1 MPDQETFENIYKD
14 LSKEPGRC
22 RFAKGGMGW
31 KPNGGTTWT
40 IHIDHITGCMS
51 HWSRAARGY
60 ECKIYTKSK
69 EAGIMQLDGFDQ
81 SDFDRL
87 KDILKQLYNINLE
100 VREHTLKGWNWGKA
114 EFHKSELHFAVNNK
128 PAFEIPFDEVS
139 NSNLAGKAEVA
150 IEFADKSDLEADA
163 TGKKKKKV
171 FAGVDQLMEMR
182 LYIPGMPEKGDGDD
196 DEESKA
202 GSDNED
208 DEEKA
213 KGDKKEEKTAAMVFY
228 ETLVTKADIG
238 EVAGDSFAI
247 FPSILF
253 LTPRGRYDVD
263 MYDASFRL
271 RGKTYDYKI
280 PYEHVKKFFLLPKPG
295 DIHHLLVLGLEP
307 ALQQGQTKY
316 PFLVLQFAQDEE
328 LTCDLNITEEDLQNK
343 FQGRLQMHYEN
354 SAHLVLSSIFKGV
367 TGKKITTP
375 SKDFT
380 SYNQQYGVKCSLKAN
395 EGNLFFLDKALLFVP
410 KPAIYV
416 SFDNVKFVTLSRLGG
431 QVSASRTFDVTVSMN
446 SGSEHQFNN
455 INREEQAS
463 LENFFKARGV
473 KIKNDLVEDA
483 SLLRTALDDDMGDD
497 DDIEVSRADRG
508 SADEDDESVDE
519 DFEAES
525 ESDVAEEYDSN
536 HESSGSGSEDE
547 AGGGGAGA
555 GAGDDDDDDDDGM
568 DVDES
573 EEEDQRPVKKKA
585 KTAK

>member
-1 MPDQETFENIYKD
+1 MPEQETFENIYLD
-14 LSKEPGRC
+14 LSKQPGRC

-31 KPNGGTTWT
+31 KPSGGQTWT
-40 IHIDHITGCMS
+40 IVSSDIQQSTC

-60 ECKIYTKSK
+60 ECKMYTKSQ
-69 EAGIMQLDGFDQ
+69 GILQLDGFEQ
-81 SDFDRL
+81 QDFDRL
-87 KDILKQLYNINLE
+87 KDILKQLYNITLE
-100 VREHTLKGWNWGKA
+100 SREHSLKGWNWGKA
-114 EFHKSELHFAVNNK
+114 EFQKSELYFNVANK
-128 PAFEIPFDEVS
+128 PSFEIPFNEVT

-150 IEFADKSDLEADA
+150 IEFADKSALEADA

-171 FAGVDQLMEMR
+171 LAGLDQLMEMR
-182 LYIPGMPEKGDGDD
+182 LYIPGMPEQGDGDED
-196 DEESKA
+196 AESKA
-202 GSDNED
+202 GSDDED
-208 DEEKA
+208 KA
-213 KGDKKEEKTAAMVFY
+213 KGDKKEEKTAAQVFY

-238 EVAGDSFAI
+238 DVAGDSFAI

-263 MYDASFRL
+263 MYEASFRL

-295 DIHHLLVLGLEP
+295 DIHYLLVLGLEP

-367 TGKKITTP
+367 TGKKIITP

-416 SFDNVKFVTLSRLGG
+416 SFDNVQFVTLSRLGG
-431 QVSASRTFDVTVSMN
+431 QVSASRTFDVTVKMN

-455 INREEQAS
+455 INREEQGS
-463 LENFFKARGV
+463 LESFFKARSV
-473 KIKNDLVEDA
+473 KIKNDLVEDT
-483 SLLRTALDDDMGDD
+483 SILRNINDDMDD
-497 DDIEVSRADRG
+497 DDDAEVSRVDRG
-508 SADEDDESVDE
+508 SADEDDESIDE

-536 HESSGSGSEDE
+536 HESSGSDSESD
-547 AGGGGAGA
+547 GGGGG
-555 GAGDDDDDDDDGM
+555 GDDDDDEMEVDD
-568 DVDES
+568 DES
-573 EEEDQRPVKKKA
+573 EEDDRPAKKKA
-585 KTAK
+585 KTK

>member
-14 LSKEPGRC
+14 LSKESGRC

-31 KPNGGTTWT
+31 KPAGGSTWT
-40 IHIDHITGCMS
+40 LNSNEFQGATC

-60 ECKIYTKSK
+60 ECKIYLKLK
-69 EAGIMQLDGFDQ
+69 NEIMQLDGFEQ

-87 KDILKQLYNINLE
+87 KEILKHSYNAVLE
-100 VREHTLKGWNWGKA
+100 NREHSLKGWNWGKA
-114 EFHKSELHFAVNNK
+114 EFHKKELFFNVNNK
-128 PAFEIPFDEVS
+128 PAFEIPFDEIS

-150 IEFADKSDLEADA
+150 IEFADKSDLEANA
-163 TGKKKKKV
+163 SGKKNKKV

-182 LYIPGMPEKGDGDD
+182 FYIPGMPEKGDGDD
-196 DEESKA
+196 EDNESKA
-202 GSDNED
+202 GSED
-208 DEEKA
+208 EADDDGEGK
-213 KGDKKEEKTAAMVFY
+213 KKKEARTAAEVFY
-228 ETLVTKADIG
+228 DTLVTKADIG
-238 EVAGDSFAI
+238 DVAGDSFAI

-263 MYDASFRL
+263 MYEASFRL

-280 PYEHVKKFFLLPKPG
+280 PYENVKKFFLLPKPG
-295 DIHHLLVLGLEP
+295 DMHHLLVLGLEP

-316 PFLVLQFAQDEE
+316 PFLVLQFQQDEE
-328 LTCDLNITEEDLQNK
+328 LTCDLNISEADLESK
-343 FQGRLQMHYEN
+343 FQNRLQMHYEN

-367 TGKKITTP
+367 TGKKMTTP

-416 SFDNVKFVTLSRLGG
+416 SFDHVQFVTLSRLGG
-431 QVSASRTFDVTVSMN
+431 QVSASRTFDVTVKMS

-473 KIKNDLVEDA
+473 KIKNDLVEDVRT
-483 SLLRTALDDDMGDD
+483 SLLRTALDDEMGDD
-497 DDIEVSRADRG
+497 DDMEVSRVDRG

-547 AGGGGAGA
+547 AGGAN
-555 GAGDDDDDDDDGM
+555 DDDDDDDDM
-568 DVDES
+568 EVDEES
-573 EEEDQRPVKKKA
+573 EEEDQRPAKKKA
-585 KTAK
+585 KTTK

>member
-1 MPDQETFENIYKD
+1 MPEQETFENIYKD

-31 KPNGGTTWT
+31 KVNGGTTWT
-40 IHIDHITGCMS
+40 IHADMINGCMS

-60 ECKIYTKSK
+60 ECKIHTKTA
-69 EAGIMQLDGFDQ
+69 EVGIMQLDGFEAN
-81 SDFDRL
+81 DFDRL
-87 KDILKQLYNINLE
+87 KDILKQLYNITLE
-100 VREHTLKGWNWGKA
+100 SREHTLKGWNWGKA
-114 EFHKSELHFAVNNK
+114 EFSKSELYFNVNNK

-163 TGKKKKKV
+163 SGKKKKKV

-196 DEESKA
+196 DDESKA
-202 GSDNED
+202 GSDDD
-208 DEEKA
+208 DEKGR
-213 KGDKKEEKTAAMVFY
+213 GDKREEKTAAMVFY
-228 ETLVTKADIG
+228 ETLVSKADIG

-263 MYDASFRL
+263 LYDASFRL

-280 PYEHVKKFFLLPKPG
+280 PYENVKKFFLLPKPG

-328 LTCDLNITEEDLQNK
+328 LTCDLNITEEDLQTK

-354 SAHLVLSSIFKGV
+354 SAHIVLSSIFKGV

-416 SFDNVKFVTLSRLGG
+416 PFDNVQFVTLSRLGG
-431 QVSASRTFDVTVSMN
+431 QVSASRTFDVTVSMA

-463 LENFFKARGV
+463 LETFFKARGV

-497 DDIEVSRADRG
+497 DDIEVSRVDRG

-536 HESSGSGSEDE
+536 HESSGSESDAEG
-547 AGGGGAGA
+547 
-555 GAGDDDDDDDDGM
+555 GDDDDDDDDM
-568 DVDES
+568 DVDEES
-573 EEEDQRPVKKKA
+573 EEEEEDQRPAKKKA
-585 KTAK
+585 KTTK

>member
-1 MPDQETFENIYKD
+1 MPEQETFENIYKD
-14 LSKEPGRC
+14 LSKDPGRC

-31 KPNGGTTWT
+31 KPSGGQTWT
-40 IHIDHITGCMS
+40 IVANDIQGCLCS
-51 HWSRAARGY
+51 WSRAARGY
-60 ECKIYTKSK
+60 ECKFYTKSK
-69 EAGIMQLDGFDQ
+69 SDGILQLDGFEQ
-81 SDFDRL
+81 TDFDRL

-100 VREHTLKGWNWGKA
+100 SREHSLKGWNWGRV
-114 EFHKSELHFAVNNK
+114 EFSKSELLFNINNK

-163 TGKKKKKV
+163 SGKKKKKV

-182 LYIPGMPEKGDGDD
+182 LYIPGMPEKGEGDNDD

-202 GSDNED
+202 GSDVD
-208 DEEKA
+208 ADGEKV

-263 MYDASFRL
+263 MYEASFRL

-280 PYEHVKKFFLLPKPG
+280 PYENVKKFFLLPKPG
-295 DIHHLLVLGLEP
+295 DMHHLLVLGLEP

-316 PFLVLQFAQDEE
+316 PFLVLQFGQDEE

-416 SFDNVKFVTLSRLGG
+416 SFDNVQFVTLSRLGG
-431 QVSASRTFDVTVSMN
+431 QVSASRTFDVTVTMN

-463 LENFFKARGV
+463 LETFFKARGV
-473 KIKNDLVEDA
+473 KIKNDLVED
-483 SLLRTALDDDMGDD
+483 SSMLRTALDDDMGDD
-497 DDIEVSRADRG
+497 DDLEVSRVDRG

-519 DFEAES
+519 DFQAES

-536 HESSGSGSEDE
+536 HESSGAGSDDE
-547 AGGGGAGA
+547 VG
-555 GAGDDDDDDDDGM
+555 GDDDDDDDDDMEVDG
-568 DVDES
+568 DES

-585 KTAK
+585 KTK

>member
-1 MPDQETFENIYKD
+1 MPEQETFENIYKD
-14 LSKEPGRC
+14 LMKEPGRC

-31 KPNGGTTWT
+31 KPIGGTTWT
-40 IHIDHITGCMS
+40 IHADNIQSCMC
-51 HWSRAARGY
+51 HWSKAARGF

-69 EAGIMQLDGFDQ
+69 HDGILQLDGFEQ

-87 KDILKQLYNINLE
+87 KEILKHLYNITIE
-100 VREHTLKGWNWGKA
+100 PREHALKGWNWGKA
-114 EFHKSELHFAVNNK
+114 EFHKDELYFNVNNK

-163 TGKKKKKV
+163 SGKKKKKV

-182 LYIPGMPEKGDGDD
+182 LYIPGMPEKGDNDE

-202 GSDNED
+202 GSDEED
-208 DEEKA
+208 EDKA

-263 MYDASFRL
+263 MYEASFRL

-280 PYEHVKKFFLLPKPG
+280 PYENVKKFFLLPKPG

-416 SFDNVKFVTLSRLGG
+416 SFDNVQFVTLSRLGG
-431 QVSASRTFDVTVSMN
+431 QVSASRTFDVTVTMN

-455 INREEQAS
+455 INREEQTS

-473 KIKNDLVEDA
+473 KIKNDLIEDT

-497 DDIEVSRADRG
+497 DDLEVTRADRG

-519 DFEAES
+519 DFEASS

-547 AGGGGAGA
+547 AGGAGPGPA
-555 GAGDDDDDDDDGM
+555 VADDDDDDEDDDM

-573 EEEDQRPVKKKA
+573 EEEDQRPAKKKT
-585 KTAK
+585 KTK